1 MGEFYRTHAVSL
13 GYGFSQ
19 ALGVARRGGILS
31 RKKSPVRR
39 EDRPRYLSSLA
50 EEVNECGL
58 RGKSQGS
65 PPVPLLFPIDC
76 WKFHPRTVQNGSF
89 GVSTEKNRTCALL
102 TNENYEWNQTNEP
115 RKREKTKQNTRVPSS
130 TWTFEMSNGGGG
142 SWE

>member
-50 EEVNECGL
+50 EEVNEWGNRKGRL
-58 RGKSQGS
+58 RYLSYFRSIVENSTPEPCKMEALVLVQRKIEH
-65 PPVPLLFPIDC
+65 VPF
-76 WKFHPRTVQNGSF
+76 
-89 GVSTEKNRTCALL
+89 
-102 TNENYEWNQTNEP
+102 
-115 RKREKTKQNTRVPSS
+115 
-130 TWTFEMSNGGGG
+130 
-142 SWE
+142 

>member
-39 EDRPRYLSSLA
+39 KHRPRYLSSLA
-50 EEVNECGL
+50 EEANECGL

-65 PPVPLLFPIDC
+65 PPVPLLFPIEC
-76 WKFHPRTVQNGSF
+76 RTRSENSTPEPCKMEALVLVQ
-89 GVSTEKNRTCALL
+89 
-102 TNENYEWNQTNEP
+102 
-115 RKREKTKQNTRVPSS
+115 RKIEHVP
-130 TWTFEMSNGGGG
+130 F
-142 SWE
+142 